1 MDKIGSDFQKMLRT
15 KFSQYSI
22 IAGLPADLEYANL
35 EAKVVEMFFNIGC
48 NIGSEKIDAR
58 HNMSK
63 TVRTL

>member
-1 MDKIGSDFQKMLRT
+1 MLRT

-35 EAKVVEMFFNIGC
+35 KAKVVEMFFNIGC
-48 NIGSEKIDAR
+48 NIGSEKIDAS